1 LSASPV
7 IEAAGGLVWRP
18 SEGGRQSQERPPRNQ
33 SLCGTEVALV
43 HRPKY
48 DDWSLPKGKLEPG
61 EHPLVAALRE
71 VEEEAGAKTI
81 AGRPLGRSRYTVD
94 GRPKRV
100 QYWSMRW
107 AGGEFRPNAEV
118 DVIDWVPV
126 EKAADRLKPDRDGFV
141 VDEFL
146 RDPRPTRA
154 CVVVRHARAGSR
166 TSWKGRDVDRP
177 LDAGGQEQARVL
189 AELQAAYH
197 VSRLYSSDVRR
208 CIDTL
213 APFAAD
219 AGLTVTPEHLFSEAG
234 YPSDPRGA
242 ATRALE
248 IVREAGSV
256 AICTQ
261 GGALPELVVALCR
274 RLGTTPEGM
283 KPVRKGSLVVVH
295 LTVEDPLRVVAVEQ
309 LPAPAYR

>member
-1 LSASPV
+1 VSSSPV

-18 SEGGRQSQERPPRNQ
+18 GEGGQPSQESR
-33 SLCGTEVALV
+33 SGTDVALV

-61 EHPLVAALRE
+61 EHPLLAALRE
-71 VEEEAGAKTI
+71 VEEEAGAK
-81 AGRPLGRSRYTVD
+81 AVPGRPLGRSRYSVD

-100 QYWSMRW
+100 QYWAMRW
-107 AGGEFRPNAEV
+107 KGGEFRPNPEV
-118 DVIDWVPV
+118 DMVDWVPI
-126 EKAADRLKPDRDGFV
+126 ELAAPRLKPDRDGFV

-166 TSWKGRDVDRP
+166 AGWKGPDDERP
-177 LDAGGQEQARVL
+177 LDEGGQEQARVL
-189 AELQAAYH
+189 AQLLAAYE
-197 VSRLYSSDVRR
+197 VSRVYSSDVRR

-213 APFAAD
+213 APFAAE

-234 YPSDPRGA
+234 YPKNPEGA
-242 ATRALE
+242 VARALE
-248 IVREAGSV
+248 IIRQPGSV

-261 GGALPELVVALCR
+261 GGALPDLVVGLCR

-295 LTVEDPLRVVAVEQ
+295 LTVEEPLQVVAVEQ
-309 LPAPAYR
+309 LPAPTYR

>member
-1 LSASPV
+1 M

-18 SEGGRQSQERPPRNQ
+18 GEGGQPSQQSQQSQESNQ
-33 SLCGTEVALV
+33 SRSGTEVALV

-61 EHPLVAALRE
+61 EHPLLAALRE
-71 VEEEAGAKTI
+71 VEEEAGAK
-81 AGRPLGRSRYTVD
+81 AVPGRPLGRSRYTVD

-100 QYWSMRW
+100 QYWAMRW
-107 AGGEFRPNAEV
+107 KGGEFRPNPEV
-118 DVIDWVPV
+118 DMIDWVPI
-126 EKAADRLKPDRDGFV
+126 ELAAPRLKPDRDGFV

-166 TSWKGRDVDRP
+166 TAWKGPDDDRP
-177 LDAGGQEQARVL
+177 LDEGGQEQARVL
-189 AELQAAYH
+189 AQLLAAYE
-197 VSRLYSSDVRR
+197 VSRVYSSDVRR

-213 APFAAD
+213 APFAAE

-234 YPSDPRGA
+234 YPKNPEGA
-242 ATRALE
+242 VARAFE
-248 IVREAGSV
+248 IIRQAGSV

-261 GGALPELVVALCR
+261 GEALPDLVVGLCR

-295 LTVEDPLRVVAVEQ
+295 LTVEEPLQVVAVEQ
-309 LPAPAYR
+309 LPAPTYR

>member
-1 LSASPV
+1 VSTSPV

-18 SEGGRQSQERPPRNQ
+18 GEGGQPSQESR
-33 SLCGTEVALV
+33 SSTDVALV

-61 EHPLVAALRE
+61 EHPLLAALRE
-71 VEEEAGAKTI
+71 VEEEAGAK
-81 AGRPLGRSRYTVD
+81 AVPGRPLGRSRYTVD

-100 QYWSMRW
+100 QYWAMRW
-107 AGGEFRPNAEV
+107 KGGEFRPNPEV
-118 DVIDWVPV
+118 DMVDWVPI
-126 EKAADRLKPDRDGFV
+126 ELAAPRLKPDRDGFV

-154 CVVVRHARAGSR
+154 CVVIRHARAGSR
-166 TSWKGRDVDRP
+166 SAWKGPDDDRP
-177 LDAGGQEQARVL
+177 LDEGGQEQARVL
-189 AELQAAYH
+189 AQLLAAYE
-197 VSRLYSSDVRR
+197 VSRVYSSDVRR

-213 APFAAD
+213 APFAAE
-219 AGLTVTPEHLFSEAG
+219 AGLTVTPENLFSEAG
-234 YPSDPRGA
+234 YPKNPEGA
-242 ATRALE
+242 VARALE
-248 IVREAGSV
+248 IIRQPGSV

-261 GGALPELVVALCR
+261 GGALPDLVVGLCR

-295 LTVEDPLRVVAVEQ
+295 LTVEEPLQVVAVEQ
-309 LPAPAYR
+309 LPAPTYR